1 MFSLI
6 TLGISSASPT
16 TNRYPSA
23 HILKICG
30 RLFLIDCGE
39 GTQLLMKRYRLSMNK
54 VQGIFISHLH
64 ADHILGIPGFLS
76 SASLAGRTEP
86 LDIYAVPPMEKMLE
100 FFTDFFEEN
109 LPFELRFHP
118 IEAPGIL
125 VSDPTFEVVAFPLDH
140 RVETYGF
147 VFYEKK
153 RRAVARKMV
162 YCSDTAPLS
171 CFPQEAMKADILLH
185 EATFASEKAD
195 LARTYFH
202 STAADAARAARL
214 LDAKR
219 LVLTHFSS
227 RYNDLRPLLDE
238 ARVIFPETYLAS
250 EGAEFSVPLVRLD

>member
-23 HILKICG
+23 HILRICG

-64 ADHILGIPGFLS
+64 ADHILGLPGFLS

-100 FFTDFFEEN
+100 FFTVFFEEN

-118 IEAPGIL
+118 INGPGTL
-125 VSDPTFEVVAFPLDH
+125 VSDPKFDVL
-140 RVETYGF
+140 VEYD
-147 VFYEKK
+147 
-153 RRAVARKMV
+153 R
-162 YCSDTAPLS
+162 
-171 CFPQEAMKADILLH
+171 
-185 EATFASEKAD
+185 
-195 LARTYFH
+195 
-202 STAADAARAARL
+202 
-214 LDAKR
+214 
-219 LVLTHFSS
+219 
-227 RYNDLRPLLDE
+227 
-238 ARVIFPETYLAS
+238 
-250 EGAEFSVPLVRLD
+250 